1 MNKQAKFKTWTKSA
15 ASVAPNPPLMP
26 MAISSSQTLAPH
38 QPIESSLVSLAPESD
53 TASAM
58 IQSELSQMMPLRT
71 EPVEPTTT
79 NAPVEKADAI
89 EKVAA
94 PKTTKTVKVNKMR
107 PELKR
112 NVVKE

>member
-38 QPIESSLVSLAPESD
+38 HPIESSLVSLAPDSD
-53 TASAM
+53 TTSAI
-58 IQSELSQMMPLRT
+58 IQSELNQMMPLRT

-79 NAPVEKADAI
+79 NASVEKADAI

-94 PKTTKTVKVNKMR
+94 PKAAKTVKVNKMKS
-107 PELKR
+107 ELKR